1 MLKKPRPNPPK
12 AKPAADTLSHADRS
26 ALARNAQY
34 VGSPHHTDIP
44 KFKIQAAPRVPFMT
58 IEEAEAE
65 KIKNPDCLV
74 CPRKWVKRQRD
85 ATSALQRA
93 ITAGAFV
100 SEGATT
106 MPSPVWVRDPDDIS
120 LVYEAKLCEPP
131 SGYKAYPLTSFQV
144 IHNLPFALP

>member
-65 KIKNPDCLV
+65 KIKNPGLPGLSTQMGEAAARRHKRAAACYNGRSVRFGRCNDHAIARV
-74 CPRKWVKRQRD
+74 GPRPR
-85 ATSALQRA
+85 
-93 ITAGAFV
+93 
-100 SEGATT
+100 
-106 MPSPVWVRDPDDIS
+106 
-120 LVYEAKLCEPP
+120 
-131 SGYKAYPLTSFQV
+131 
-144 IHNLPFALP
+144 